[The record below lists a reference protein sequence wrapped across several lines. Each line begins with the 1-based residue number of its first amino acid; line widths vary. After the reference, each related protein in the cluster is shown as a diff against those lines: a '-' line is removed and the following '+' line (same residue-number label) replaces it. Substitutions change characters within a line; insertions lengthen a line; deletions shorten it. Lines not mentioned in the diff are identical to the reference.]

1 MGQEDLCC
9 AYKSDHNRVDIGDRN
24 NMEDDSEIKP
34 METSS
39 DRSDFLKKYKEK
51 GPRPRR
57 NIFEDYTQVN
67 SYELDLPNTQNKLV
81 ISLHQKK
88 TDEKDYLL
96 KWQIGK
102 SSMFI
107 DAKTTFIV
115 SEAMRFLTEDIVPD
129 DLKPTVD
136 IKPKEIPQ

>member
-1 MGQEDLCC
+1 MSEENVKKERSKFLEE
-9 AYKSDHNRVDIGDRN
+9 YKN
-24 NMEDDSEIKP
+24 
-34 METSS
+34 
-39 DRSDFLKKYKEK
+39 K

-57 NIFEDYTQVN
+57 NIFEDYSQVN

-81 ISLHQKK
+81 ISLHQMKADK
-88 TDEKDYLL
+88 ENFLL

-129 DLKPTVD
+129 ELKPTVD
-136 IKPKEIPQ
+136 IKQKAEVTS

>member
-1 MGQEDLCC
+1 
-9 AYKSDHNRVDIGDRN
+9 
-24 NMEDDSEIKP
+24 MENTSEVKRT
-34 METSS
+34 ESRTE
-39 DRSDFLKKYKEK
+39 FLNKYKNQ

-88 TDEKDYLL
+88 SDEKDYLL

-107 DAKTTFIV
+107 DAKTTWVV
-115 SEAMRFLTEDIVPD
+115 SEAMRFLTDDIVPA
-129 DLKPTVD
+129 DLKPTFD
-136 IKPKEIPQ
+136 TTKKEIIS

>member
-1 MGQEDLCC
+1 
-9 AYKSDHNRVDIGDRN
+9 
-24 NMEDDSEIKP
+24 MENTSEVKQT
-34 METSS
+34 ESRTE
-39 DRSDFLKKYKEK
+39 FLNKYKNQ

-88 TDEKDYLL
+88 SDEKDYLL

-115 SEAMRFLTEDIVPD
+115 SEAMRYLTEDIVPE
-129 DLKPTVD
+129 DLKPTSD
-136 IKPKEIPQ
+136 MKQKETKEITV

>member
-1 MGQEDLCC
+1 
-9 AYKSDHNRVDIGDRN
+9 
-24 NMEDDSEIKP
+24 MENTEANKP
-34 METSS
+34 S
-39 DRSDFLKKYKEK
+39 DRTEFLNKYKNQ
-51 GPRPRR
+51 GMRPRR

-81 ISLHQKK
+81 ISLHQQKLDDK
-88 TDEKDYLL
+88 NYLL

-115 SEAMRFLTEDIVPD
+115 SEAMRYLTEDIVPD

-136 IKPKEIPQ
+136 IKEKTSEAQTQT